1 MKRLFDVINHQLQYF
16 AKEDMLAAKS
26 DGKWFGWSTLT
37 VKETVDKFSAGL
49 NHLKFGTNGFTAEES
64 DKVAII
70 SNNRP
75 EWLITDMAV
84 QQTGAIL
91 VPLYPTTHPS
101 EIVYILNE
109 ADVRLIFVSDKV
121 LFDKIVS
128 IKDQIHSIIEIYS
141 FDIIEGCKNWKE
153 IVDFE
158 GDIEKMNLFKSS
170 IPESHIATIIYTS
183 GTTGYP
189 KGVMLSHKNICSCVL
204 YSKESFPFSDAP
216 HNKVLSFLPLNH
228 VFERLVS
235 YIFMYSGLG
244 IYYAENMETIGDNIR
259 EIKPN
264 GFTTVPRLLEKV
276 YEKIMTRANDL
287 KGIKRVLFFWALNLG
302 KQYDIRNTSVIYRSQ
317 LWLAQKLIFRKWKAA
332 LGGNI
337 EFIVTGGAACPVN
350 LLRIFNAAGLPVY
363 EGYGPTENSPVIT
376 VNRKAKELNI
386 PGTVGQPI
394 IGIDVKLQ
402 EDGEICVKGST
413 VMVGY
418 YKHPDWTAEVIID
431 GWLHTGDI
439 GEWVD
444 GKFLKITDRKKELFK
459 TSGGKYIAP
468 QPIENK
474 FKEHSF
480 IEQIMVIGA
489 DRKFVSAL
497 IVPAFPILK
506 GWLHYKHINIETEE
520 EMVNHPKVLE
530 KYNRIILEINQSFS
544 NVEQI
549 KKFVLLPTEW
559 SIDGGEMTPKLSL
572 KRKIVTSKFNT
583 EIESMYFTG

>member
-1 MKRLFDVINHQLQYF
+1 MKRLFDVVEHQHLHFPKQ
-16 AKEDMLAAKS
+16 DMLTAKV
-26 DGKWFGWSTLT
+26 DGQWTAWSTKK
-37 VKETVDKFSAGL
+37 VQETINLFSAGL
-49 NHLKFGTNGFTAEES
+49 MHMGIGTTSFTAEES
-64 DKVAII
+64 DKIAII

-75 EWLITDMAV
+75 EWMITDMAV

-91 VPLYPTTHPS
+91 VPLYPTTHPN
-101 EIVYILNE
+101 ELIYILNE
-109 ADVRLIFVSDKV
+109 AEVKLIFVSDKT
-121 LFDKIVS
+121 LYDKIVS
-128 IKDQIHSIIEIYS
+128 IKDQLPSLKDIYS
-141 FDIIEGCKNWKE
+141 FDFITGCKYWKE
-153 IVDFE
+153 IFASESNTGQV
-158 GDIEKMNLFKSS
+158 NQFKAT

-204 YSKESFPFSDAP
+204 YSKESFPFEDAP

-235 YIFMYSGLG
+235 YIFMYSGVS
-244 IYYAENMETIGDNIR
+244 IYYAETMETIGDNLR

-276 YEKIMTRANDL
+276 YEKIMTKADELSGVKRA
-287 KGIKRVLFFWALNLG
+287 LFFWALNLG
-302 KQYDIRNTSVIYRSQ
+302 KQYDVSNKNSWYTLQ
-317 LWLAQKLIFRKWKAA
+317 LWIARKIIFSKWKAA

-350 LLRIFNAAGLPVY
+350 LLRIFNAAGIPVY
-363 EGYGPTENSPVIT
+363 EGYGPTENSPVIS
-376 VNRKAKELNI
+376 VNRRAKEHNKL
-386 PGTVGQPI
+386 GTVGEPI
-394 IGIDVKLQ
+394 NGITVKLAA
-402 EDGEICVKGST
+402 DGEICVSGTT
-413 VMVGY
+413 VMAGY
-418 YKHPDWTAEVIID
+418 YKHPEWTAETIKD
-431 GWLHTGDI
+431 GWLYTGDI
-439 GEWVD
+439 GEWID
-444 GKFLKITDRKKELFK
+444 NKYLKITDRKKELFK

-480 IEQIMVIGA
+480 IEQIMVIG
-489 DRKFVSAL
+489 DNRKFVTAL

-506 GWLHYKHINIETEE
+506 GWLHHKNMAVNTEAE
-520 EMVNHPKVLE
+520 IVNHPAVIE
-530 KYNRIILEINQSFS
+530 KYNRILQEINTDFN

-572 KRKIVTSKFNT
+572 KRKVVLQKFEQ
-583 EIESMYFTG
+583 EIENMYQ

>member
-1 MKRLFDVINHQLQYF
+1 MKRLFDVVEHQYLHFPKQ
-16 AKEDMLAAKS
+16 DMLTAKV
-26 DGKWFGWSTLT
+26 DGQWIEWSTKK
-37 VKETVDKFSAGL
+37 VQETINLFSVGL
-49 NHLKFGTNGFTAEES
+49 MHMGIGTSNFTAEDS
-64 DKVAII
+64 DKIAII

-75 EWLITDMAV
+75 EWMITDMAV

-91 VPLYPTTHPS
+91 VPLYPTTHPN
-101 EIVYILNE
+101 ELIYILNE
-109 ADVRLIFVSDKV
+109 AEVKLILVSDKT
-121 LFDKIVS
+121 LYDKILS
-128 IKDQIHSIIEIYS
+128 IKDQLPSLKDMYS
-141 FDIIEGCKNWKE
+141 FEEIAGCKYWME
-153 IVDFE
+153 IFASENNTEEV
-158 GDIEKMNLFKSS
+158 NQFKAT

-204 YSKESFPFSDAP
+204 YSKESFPFEDAP

-235 YIFMYSGLG
+235 YIFMYSGVS
-244 IYYAENMETIGDNIR
+244 IYYAETMESIGDNLR

-276 YEKIMTRANDL
+276 YEKIMTKADELSGVKRA
-287 KGIKRVLFFWALNLG
+287 LFFWALNLG
-302 KQYDIRNTSVIYRSQ
+302 KRYDVSNKNSWYNLQ
-317 LWLAQKLIFRKWKAA
+317 LWLAKKIVFSKWRAA

-350 LLRIFNAAGLPVY
+350 LLRIFNAAGIPVY
-363 EGYGPTENSPVIT
+363 EGYGPTENSPVIS
-376 VNRKAKELNI
+376 VNRKAKEHNKL
-386 PGTVGQPI
+386 GTVGEPI
-394 IGIDVKLQ
+394 NGITVKL
-402 EDGEICVKGST
+402 EADGEICVSGTT
-413 VMVGY
+413 VMAGY
-418 YKHPDWTAEVIID
+418 YKHPEWTAETIID

-439 GEWVD
+439 GEWID
-444 GKFLKITDRKKELFK
+444 NKYLKITDRKKELFK
-459 TSGGKYIAP
+459 TTGGKYIAP

-480 IEQIMVIGA
+480 IEQIMVIG
-489 DRKFVSAL
+489 DNRKFVTAL

-506 GWLHYKHINIETEE
+506 GWLHHKNRAINTEA
-520 EMVNHPKVLE
+520 EMVNHPAVIE
-530 KYNRIILEINQSFS
+530 KYNRIIQEINSGFN

-572 KRKIVTSKFNT
+572 KRKVVLQKFEQ
-583 EIESMYFTG
+583 EIESMYQ